1 MQTCGGDPRGVR
13 MEWRD
18 GGGWTRLVGV
28 TELSRMLGTNPTLAL
43 SVLEGLG
50 RWEAGRSAGGM
61 DPRRKGGGRL
71 QDRGGDD
78 SSSSSSSSG
87 EKTPPTKAPKPPPP
101 PQGPQEKTPPPPL
114 RE

>member
-13 MEWRD
+13 VEWRD
-18 GGGWTRLVGV
+18 GGGRTRLVGV
-28 TELSRMLGTNPTLAL
+28 TELSRMLGTNPNLAL

-61 DPRRKGGGRL
+61 DPQRKGWARL
-71 QDRGGDD
+71 QDRGGGG
-78 SSSSSSSSG
+78 SSSSSSSSSTSSG
-87 EKTPPTKAPKPPPP
+87 GKTPPPRPPNP
-101 PQGPQEKTPPPPL
+101 PQGPQEKTPPF